1 MATSEK
7 NKTNRA
13 KVKYHHT
20 TGSRS
25 YAVHLDN
32 LICFTSPLLPDTA
45 DKYASL
51 ILCFHILLQGDK
63 YQNEEPNAL
72 DLFIECH
79 YSNKKKGYT
88 APVQSA
94 ITELEYKISEST
106 EAEDEESVNRA
117 VAEFLAD
124 KSKNSQFLKNVGLG
138 KGQATPSARN
148 LEAQLAA
155 EKSAN
160 AKLQLLVSKQREE
173 IDQLSMKFQ
182 ESEQARIT
190 DKADTDKKLELLLS
204 RLRCD

>member
-1 MATSEK
+1 
-7 NKTNRA
+7 
-13 KVKYHHT
+13 
-20 TGSRS
+20 
-25 YAVHLDN
+25 
-32 LICFTSPLLPDTA
+32 
-45 DKYASL
+45 
-51 ILCFHILLQGDK
+51 
-63 YQNEEPNAL
+63 
-72 DLFIECH
+72 
-79 YSNKKKGYT
+79 
-88 APVQSA
+88 
-94 ITELEYKISEST
+94 LENKISEST

-190 DKADTDKKLELLLS
+190 DKADTDKKTGAFAYTTKNLS
-204 RLRCD
+204 IHDN